1 MNIRTVLLM
10 TGIVALSSCYED
22 QGNYSYRFDSMNSI
36 DTLIFTPGTVEAL
49 SGKLI
54 EFTQPL
60 TAAETHKK
68 IQVEV
73 KQSKQTGLENLD
85 FTWIEGHKKNGKT
98 VYDTLTTRGYLD
110 VDLPLGR
117 DTSFTVLLRV
127 HDQSTKLSRY
137 ANFQVATRPIF
148 KNSLFFL
155 HGSQGNVRLGNV
167 EVVGASTKVR
177 SDAYKLVHPDAVNP
191 FTKAYKLMF
200 QYGLVSERR
209 DFVKRYNLI
218 AFETDGKVKTY
229 DPFGLKPCFTNYR
242 DFVVPQSDQG
252 TFLPSKIGMVGDPSN
267 QSDFYYMLGRDGRFI
282 TARTIPSFKFPA
294 TASSVTN
301 YNVTAAAITAAD
313 FVFWDSRSNRFL
325 HVNKEDSY
333 GIWAERQ
340 AYEAQLNNPVLDAHV
355 DFSSLAAGLSP
366 VGKKGIYG
374 FIQFRENYN
383 KAQPYFIFS
392 DAAGT
397 KYYLYQLTS
406 TATDEDGGGN
416 ANSNEPAYTIK
427 GKQLTGFTPSS
438 TATICYNTWFT
449 TNYVFYADGSDVM
462 RFDLNNGDKTVL
474 YSAPTGYTISC
485 MKFCSDDNFLYSGD
499 LGRYMVIGMNRG
511 TEGGVAQI
519 KLNTASDIDET
530 YAPRF
535 YDQDENGQRLGNIL
549 DVQFVREYSYQIP
562 IRK

>member
-1 MNIRTVLLM
+1 M
-10 TGIVALSSCYED
+10 
-22 QGNYSYRFDSMNSI
+22 
-36 DTLIFTPGTVEAL
+36 
-49 SGKLI
+49 
-54 EFTQPL
+54 
-60 TAAETHKK
+60 
-68 IQVEV
+68 
-73 KQSKQTGLENLD
+73 
-85 FTWIEGHKKNGKT
+85 
-98 VYDTLTTRGYLD
+98 
-110 VDLPLGR
+110 
-117 DTSFTVLLRV
+117 
-127 HDQSTKLSRY
+127 
-137 ANFQVATRPIF
+137 
-148 KNSLFFL
+148 
-155 HGSQGNVRLGNV
+155 
-167 EVVGASTKVR
+167 
-177 SDAYKLVHPDAVNP
+177 
-191 FTKAYKLMF
+191 
-200 QYGLVSERR
+200 
-209 DFVKRYNLI
+209 
-218 AFETDGKVKTY
+218 
-229 DPFGLKPCFTNYR
+229 
-242 DFVVPQSDQG
+242 
-252 TFLPSKIGMVGDPSN
+252 
-267 QSDFYYMLGRDGRFI
+267 
-282 TARTIPSFKFPA
+282 
-294 TASSVTN
+294 TN
-301 YNVTAAAITAAD
+301 YNVTAATITAAD
-313 FVFWDSRSNRFL
+313 FVFWDSRGNRFL

-366 VGKKGIYG
+366 VGKKGVYG

-392 DAAGT
+392 DADGT

-449 TNYVFYADGSDVM
+449 TNYVFYADGSDVV